1 MPDII
6 HNPSAE
12 LARLRGQV
20 NQAVSDQVTPV
31 IYAARTELRHRTDR
45 FVERIQDRPF
55 TSIGIAAA
63 VGFVVGALVAR

>member
-6 HNPSAE
+6 HNSSAE

-20 NQAVSDQVTPV
+20 EYAISDQVTPMFE
-31 IYAARTELRHRTDR
+31 AARTELRHRTDR
-45 FVERIQDRPF
+45 LAERIQDRPF